1 MKGEGLFAL
10 IRSDI
15 VLKQNWFLHKDSW
28 FNRNIRVYLEPGT
41 IAVIVYRYGHW
52 VNSVRVPVLK
62 QLLRLP
68 YMLGKTLVVVC
79 FGIFI
84 PSQFKCG
91 RGFAIHNFSG
101 IFIPRTTAG
110 DNLIVFQNVT
120 VGHLRGQGG
129 RAPRLGNN
137 VFLGA
142 GAKVMGD
149 IDIGDNVVVGANSLV
164 MSDVPNDCT
173 VVGVPARIIS
183 RNDNGWMKEKA
194 AGQGDHW

>member
-1 MKGEGLFAL
+1 MKLGELFSL

-15 VLKQNWFLHKDSW
+15 ALKQNWFLHKDSW
-28 FNRNIRVYLEPGT
+28 FNKNVRVYLEPGT

-52 VNSVRVPVLK
+52 VGTLRLPVIK
-62 QLLRLP
+62 QLLLIP
-68 YMLGKTLVVVC
+68 YLICKVFVVLG
-79 FGIFI
+79 FGIYI
-84 PSQFKCG
+84 PATFKVG

-101 IFIPRTTAG
+101 IFIPATTAG

-129 RAPRLGNN
+129 RPPRIGNN

-149 IDIGDNVVVGANSLV
+149 IQIGNNVVIGANSLV
-164 MSDVPNDCT
+164 VNDVPDNCT
-173 VVGVPARIIS
+173 VIGVPARIVS
-183 RNDNGWMKEKA
+183 RDTNWIQEKL
-194 AGQGDHW
+194 AGEGDHW